1 MAWKDTLKNAK
12 EVFKKGTAKEKISYL
27 WYYFKWHFIILLLVI
42 AMAADLIYTNVT
54 AKDYVL
60 QGMFLNVLV
69 QQDLSAELEQ
79 AYLRQYPIDTDTQD
93 IFFDTSLYYSPNPE
107 DTDASA
113 SYETMQVITARMVGG
128 QTDFLVAD
136 AKTLT
141 YWAYEGYYLEL
152 ADLLTETQY
161 KKYAPYFLYYDRA
174 YMEYLDTLTFDDTD
188 IVYPDPTR
196 PDLMEDPIPLMI
208 NVSSSSMLSD
218 VYLNSNNTYAV
229 AVTANGSNQ
238 ENVLNLINL
247 LLS

>member
-27 WYYFKWHFIILLLVI
+27 WYYFKWHLFILLLVI

-152 ADLLTETQY
+152 ADALTPAQY
-161 KKYAPYFLYYDRA
+161 EIYEPYFLYYDRA
-174 YMEYLDTLTFDDTD
+174 YMEYLDTLNYDDTD
-188 IVYPDPTR
+188 IQYPDPTR
-196 PDLMEDPIPLMI
+196 PDLMEDPVPLMV
-208 NVSSSSMLSD
+208 NVSESNILSD
-218 VYLNSNNTYAV
+218 VYLNANSTYGLAV
-229 AVTANGSNQ
+229 IANGANL
-238 ENVLNLINL
+238 ENTLKFIDHLMD
-247 LLS
+247 